1 MRSAHGFS
9 VIELLVGMILLG
21 VLMAIGIPGF
31 TDYLR
36 NARVRT
42 TAESVLNGLQLAR
55 AEAVRR
61 NTTARFQLVT
71 SLDNNCALN
80 VAGPNWVVSVDN
92 AAGLCATAPSDAVP
106 PRIVQI
112 RSGAEGSSATTIA
125 AGRAEVV
132 FNSLGRVPAGN
143 VNIDVSSATGAAC
156 AANGGPVRCL
166 RMVVSPG
173 GQIRL
178 CDPALRPGD
187 AQACT

>member
-1 MRSAHGFS
+1 
-9 VIELLVGMILLG
+9 
-21 VLMAIGIPGF
+21 
-31 TDYLR
+31 
-36 NARVRT
+36 
-42 TAESVLNGLQLAR
+42 
-55 AEAVRR
+55 
-61 NTTARFQLVT
+61 
-71 SLDNNCALN
+71 
-80 VAGPNWVVSVDN
+80 
-92 AAGLCATAPSDAVP
+92 
-106 PRIVQI
+106 
-112 RSGAEGSSATTIA
+112 
-125 AGRAEVV
+125 VV